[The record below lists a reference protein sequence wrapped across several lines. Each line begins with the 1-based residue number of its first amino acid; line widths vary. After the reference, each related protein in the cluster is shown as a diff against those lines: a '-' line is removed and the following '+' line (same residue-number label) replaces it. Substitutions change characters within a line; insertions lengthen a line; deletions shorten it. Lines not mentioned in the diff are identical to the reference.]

1 MSEQYTYAVAR
12 IRALEVSLFSD
23 STIEQLIACQNYD
36 QALQFLEEKGWG
48 DAESS
53 GDAEKILT
61 REEEKTW
68 EVVKE
73 LSIGMEHFDVLSY
86 PKLFHNLKAA
96 VKEVCT
102 GDKNRHIYYEDVRI
116 PGEEMRK
123 IVEDRD
129 FGKLPDSMRIA
140 GEEAYETLLHTGDG
154 QLCDVIIDRAALDAI
169 YQAGKE
175 SPDKII
181 QDYAESTVAV
191 ADIKIAVRSQKT
203 AKSTDFMKRAMAEC
217 DSLSVSQLSKA
228 ALSGMDAIC
237 EYLRGTAYA
246 EGADALAESPSAFER
261 WCDNR
266 IIQTISPEKY
276 HAFTIGPVI
285 AYVIARQ
292 NEIKTVRI
300 ILSGK
305 QNELPDDSIRER
317 VREMMYKIAV
327 LGDYDSIFGFAALGL
342 DTFAVQTREEAAE
355 KLHQLA
361 QGGYGIIYI
370 TEKLAAELT
379 HEIEKYQE
387 QVTPAIIQ
395 IPGIAG
401 NTGAGVAGVKKSVEQ
416 AVGSDIIFGS

>member
-23 STIEQLIACQNYD
+23 STIDQLIACQNYD

-140 GEEAYETLLHTGDG
+140 GEKAYETLLHTGDG

-169 YQAGKE
+169 YQAGKA

-266 IIQTISPEKY
+266 IIQTISPENY

-317 VREMMYKIAV
+317 VREMYV
-327 LGDYDSIFGFAALGL
+327 
-342 DTFAVQTREEAAE
+342 
-355 KLHQLA
+355 
-361 QGGYGIIYI
+361 
-370 TEKLAAELT
+370 
-379 HEIEKYQE
+379 
-387 QVTPAIIQ
+387 
-395 IPGIAG
+395 
-401 NTGAGVAGVKKSVEQ
+401 
-416 AVGSDIIFGS
+416 

>member
-1 MSEQYTYAVAR
+1 MSDTKYTYAVAR
-12 IRALEVSLFSD
+12 IRALEVSLFSS
-23 STIEQLIACQNYD
+23 STIEQLIACKD
-36 QALQFLEEKGWG
+36 HESCLRFLTEHGWG
-48 DAESS
+48 GVDVPLNADA
-53 GDAEKILT
+53 ILT
-61 REEEKTW
+61 REQEKIW
-68 EVVKE
+68 ETIREMQVDMDV
-73 LSIGMEHFDVLSY
+73 FDVLSY
-86 PKLFHNLKAA
+86 PNWFHNLKAA

-102 GDKNRHIYYEDVRI
+102 GEKNRHIYYEDVRI

-169 YQAGKE
+169 YQAGKA

-203 AKSTDFMKRAMAEC
+203 AKSTEFMKRAMAEC

-317 VREMMYKIAV
+317 VRKMYV
-327 LGDYDSIFGFAALGL
+327 
-342 DTFAVQTREEAAE
+342 
-355 KLHQLA
+355 
-361 QGGYGIIYI
+361 
-370 TEKLAAELT
+370 
-379 HEIEKYQE
+379 
-387 QVTPAIIQ
+387 
-395 IPGIAG
+395 
-401 NTGAGVAGVKKSVEQ
+401 
-416 AVGSDIIFGS
+416 

>member
-23 STIEQLIACQNYD
+23 STIDQLIACQNYD

-140 GEEAYETLLHTGDG
+140 GEEAYP
-154 QLCDVIIDRAALDAI
+154 V
-169 YQAGKE
+169 
-175 SPDKII
+175 SPDGMYWI
-181 QDYAESTVAV
+181 
-191 ADIKIAVRSQKT
+191 
-203 AKSTDFMKRAMAEC
+203 C
-217 DSLSVSQLSKA
+217 SV
-228 ALSGMDAIC
+228 
-237 EYLRGTAYA
+237 
-246 EGADALAESPSAFER
+246 
-261 WCDNR
+261 
-266 IIQTISPEKY
+266 
-276 HAFTIGPVI
+276 
-285 AYVIARQ
+285 
-292 NEIKTVRI
+292 
-300 ILSGK
+300 
-305 QNELPDDSIRER
+305 
-317 VREMMYKIAV
+317 
-327 LGDYDSIFGFAALGL
+327 
-342 DTFAVQTREEAAE
+342 EAAAPSWPQSNWE
-355 KLHQLA
+355 GRHSSW
-361 QGGYGIIYI
+361 
-370 TEKLAAELT
+370 
-379 HEIEKYQE
+379 
-387 QVTPAIIQ
+387 
-395 IPGIAG
+395 
-401 NTGAGVAGVKKSVEQ
+401 NWMRDSVM
-416 AVGSDIIFGS
+416 